1 MITRRQ
7 FVSDVTRQDFDWIL
21 QVSYY
26 GHLFTGH
33 SDNEMASLKKMAQ
46 RWKQYVSE
54 GKWIYEAH
62 PFWCSG
68 YTFWDIKTEAPDLFL
83 HLSESDLVL
92 FKVSI
97 ALPLLELEAD
107 TTLLYRAT

>member
-1 MITRRQ
+1 
-7 FVSDVTRQDFDWIL
+7 
-21 QVSYY
+21 
-26 GHLFTGH
+26 
-33 SDNEMASLKKMAQ
+33 MASLKKMAQ
-46 RWKQYVSE
+46 RWKQYVAE

-92 FKVSI
+92 FKVRI
-97 ALPLLELEAD
+97 ACYTGHVDRSNSLTA
-107 TTLLYRAT
+107 LLYACSGRSQPPKIDLVSWQSAESTHVYRMY